1 MEFIMWVVIIVVVG
15 LALLK
20 FFNKDK
26 FNEIIEYIKHII

>member
-1 MEFIMWVVIIVVVG
+1 MEIIMWIVITVVVG
-15 LALLK
+15 LALLR